1 MIFIFALLALA
12 LAGESR
18 GFNDNIKWLN
28 SLEDGI
34 RVGKETNTPVF
45 VLIAKSWCGACKA
58 LKATFAGSTKIAA
71 ASADFVMVNLQDD
84 EEPSDAA
91 YKPDGGYIPRILF
104 VWNGAV
110 DASITAEANPKY
122 KYYYSTE
129 EQVLAGMKRAKAK
142 LGANKEDL

>member
-1 MIFIFALLALA
+1 MVAVALVA
-12 LAGESR
+12 AGESR

-34 RVGKETNTPVF
+34 RLGKESNTPVF

-58 LKATFAGSTKIAA
+58 LKSTFANSAKIAA

-84 EEPSDAA
+84 EEPADAA

-104 VWNGAV
+104 VWNGVV
-110 DASITAEANPKY
+110 DATITAEANPKY
-122 KYYYSTE
+122 KFYYSTE
-129 EQVLAGMKRAKAK
+129 DQVLSGMKRAKAK
-142 LGANKEDL
+142 FSGKEDL